1 MSEQANYH
9 FPNVNV
15 VTLLGQG
22 RDMKTQIVASAMYGN
37 SKKTAGFIFEPRGI
51 SPDTYFAAVALILDC
66 PVFRKGCDTEL
77 MEIHFAVLDM
87 I

>member
-1 MSEQANYH
+1 M
-9 FPNVNV
+9 NV

-51 SPDTYFAAVALILDC
+51 SPDTYFAAGALILDC